1 MTAHTITFDAAKP
14 ARIMDGTSSTHSDL
28 GVIVSA
34 DTGKTYRFWANRS
47 HEKKGTAWVR
57 RGVHYGVAL
66 HDAQGRRVRDGAC
79 ENLREAI
86 LVVFKQRIRAETDR
100 AWKELEAAE
109 ATQAVE
115 EAKPAILTKPNTAA
129 YAPLSEETNRNA
141 YNAAMGAWEAQQRNA
156 APYWSPYGGERG
168 EYDRIWAEA
177 RTWEGKKVR
186 ITLRDGSTRQGR
198 VKLSTANAANGK
210 PGIAVTVFDGWADD
224 WCGCDFLAIEDLTP
238 APVVEEAP
246 AVDPMVAEANANYSS
261 VQLEEMGLK
270 ALPAAA
276 DEAFW
281 GSHLTPDEAKRQ
293 IGAAREG
300 LKALAENMAHL
311 PGVAEDIR
319 KATSDL
325 FAAWS
330 KARAAGM
337 ALNAQ
342 EA

>member
-1 MTAHTITFDAAKP
+1 MTAHTITFDADKP

-47 HEKKGTAWVR
+47 HEKRDTAWVR

-86 LVVFKQRIRAETDR
+86 LVVFKQRIRVEADR

-109 ATQAVE
+109 AQQVAE
-115 EAKPAILTKPNTAA
+115 EAKPAILTKPNTMAF
-129 YAPLSEETNRNA
+129 APLSDPKMAEA
-141 YNAAMGAWEAQQRNA
+141 YRAAWTAWEEQQRTA

-168 EYDRIWAEA
+168 EYERIWAEA
-177 RTWEGKKVR
+177 RTWEGKKARV
-186 ITLRDGSTRQGR
+186 TLKDGSTRQGV
-198 VKLSTANAANGK
+198 VKLCSANAANGK
-210 PGIAVTVFDGWADD
+210 PGIAVTVFDGYADN
-224 WCGCDFLAIEDLTP
+224 WCGADFLAIEDLTP

-246 AVDPMVAEANANYSS
+246 AVDPMLVEANANYSS
-261 VQLEEMGLK
+261 VQLEEMGLSS
-270 ALPAAA
+270 LPAAA

-300 LKALAENMAHL
+300 LKALADNMAHL